1 MKIQWHR
8 VLGAVIVLASLAACT
23 PYTQVKQQRLEA
35 VPLSE
40 RGYVIGRY
48 GVDCWNKSKTK
59 CHQSFNAL
67 TTYFG
72 QVERPANENEFIP
85 GILKAEF
92 GSILG
97 NDTVWD
103 IVDMESRQR
112 WFYFCE
118 VVRGGEQEFHG
129 MRYWNYAG
137 GGSGYSVPDEGSLGL
152 RFDAPAGVV
161 TYIGWIKAATGDGRN
176 FVGMRLPSPLGL
188 QVGEGSEDDYAQALQ
203 RCPAEAQALPVQR
216 VVLDPASA
224 RHPMVGVLR

>member
-1 MKIQWHR
+1 MKIRSSR
-8 VLGAVIVLASLAACT
+8 VFSAALALVALSACT

-48 GVDCWNKSKTK
+48 GVDCWHKSQTK
-59 CHQSFNAL
+59 CQQAFNAL

-72 QVERPANENEFIP
+72 QVEKPATVDDYIP
-85 GILKAEF
+85 GLLKAEF
-92 GSILG
+92 GSITG
-97 NDTVWD
+97 NDTEWD
-103 IVDMESRQR
+103 IVDMQSRQR
-112 WFYFCE
+112 WFHFCE
-118 VVRGGEQEFHG
+118 VVRGGEQQFNG
-129 MRYWNYAG
+129 IRYWNYAG
-137 GGSGYSVPDEGSLGL
+137 GGSGYQVPNEGSLGL

-188 QVGEGSEDDYAQALQ
+188 QVGEGTEDDYAQALQ
-203 RCPAEAQALPVQR
+203 RCPAEAQGLEVRR

-224 RHPMVGVLR
+224 GHPMVGVLR